1 VIIKQRAIQPIMSK
15 RTVFCIIF
23 SLLAFAG
30 NSIIC
35 RMALKS
41 DMIDPAS
48 FVIVRLGSASL
59 LLVLLQAFS
68 KSGKGIGGNWISALF
83 LLLYAIPFTFSY
95 INLSAATGALIS
107 FSAVQLTMIIIG
119 LRNGE
124 ALNRLQFTG
133 LIIAMSGLIVL
144 LLPGATAPSLFDA
157 LLMAIAGIAWG
168 FYSLRGRVSV
178 NPLYDTAG
186 NFIRAFPICLVVCI
200 PLMKNIHISPEGLL
214 LAAIS
219 GAVTSGLGYIL
230 WYQALKH
237 IKATQAAVIQ
247 LSVPVITSLFG
258 VLLLGE
264 ILDFRIVTASAVI
277 LIGIAL
283 VISRPKKT
291 KV

>member
-1 VIIKQRAIQPIMSK
+1 MSK

-41 DMIDPAS
+41 DTIDPVS

-68 KSGKGIGGNWISALF
+68 KSAKGIGGNWISAVF

-107 FSAVQLTMIIIG
+107 FSAVQLTMIIMG

-168 FYSLRGRVSV
+168 FYSLRGSVSIS
-178 NPLYDTAG
+178 PLYDTAG

-200 PLMKNIHISPEGLL
+200 PLMKNIHISPKGLL

-219 GAVTSGLGYIL
+219 GTVTSGLGYML

>member
-1 VIIKQRAIQPIMSK
+1 MSK
-15 RTVFCIIF
+15 RTLVSIIL

-48 FVIVRLGSASL
+48 FVVVRLGSASFML
-59 LLVLLQAFS
+59 ALLQALS
-68 KSGKGIGGNWISALF
+68 KSTKGIGGNWISALF

-95 INLSAATGALIS
+95 VSLSAATGALIS
-107 FSAVQLTMIIIG
+107 FSAVQLTMILMGI
-119 LRNGE
+119 RKGE
-124 ALNRLQFTG
+124 VINRLQFGG
-133 LIIAMSGLIVL
+133 LVIAMSGLIVL
-144 LLPGATAPSLFDA
+144 LLPGATAPPIFDA
-157 LLMAIAGIAWG
+157 LLMGIAGIAWG
-168 FYSLRGRVSV
+168 FYSLRGKVSV

-186 NFIRAFPICLVVCI
+186 NFIRALPICIMVCI
-200 PLMKNIHISPEGLL
+200 PFMNNIYISPEGLL
-214 LAAIS
+214 LATIS
-219 GAVTSGLGYIL
+219 GAVTSALGYIL

-264 ILDFRIVTASAVI
+264 ILDFRIVTASTVI

-283 VISRPKKT
+283 VIFRPKEI

>member
-1 VIIKQRAIQPIMSK
+1 MSK
-15 RTVFCIIF
+15 RTLISIIL
-23 SLLAFAG
+23 SLIAFAG
-30 NSIIC
+30 NSIVC

-41 DMIDPAS
+41 NMIDPAS

-59 LLVLLQAFS
+59 MLILLQALF
-68 KSGKGIGGNWISALF
+68 KSPKGIGGNWISAMF

-95 INLSAATGALIS
+95 VNLSAATGALIS
-107 FSAVQLTMIIIG
+107 FSAVQLTMILMGI
-119 LRNGE
+119 RNGE
-124 ALNRLQFTG
+124 VINRIQVAG

-144 LLPGATAPSLFDA
+144 LLPGATAPSIFDA
-157 LLMAIAGIAWG
+157 LLMTTAGIAWG
-168 FYSLRGRVSV
+168 FYSLRGKVSA

-186 NFIRAFPICLVVCI
+186 NFIRALAIGLVVCI
-200 PLMKNIHISPEGLL
+200 PFLKKVHMSAEGLL
-214 LAAIS
+214 LATIS
-219 GAVTSGLGYIL
+219 GAITSALGYVL

-237 IKATQAAVIQ
+237 IKATQASIIQ

-264 ILDFRIVTASAVI
+264 ILNVRIVTASTVI

-283 VISRPKKT
+283 VIFRPKKN